1 MKKLALVFGVMAFSG
16 AALAQEEKPSWT
28 FGCKLD
34 AQKQE
39 QIAQA
44 QPIKEVKTGD
54 RNTWA
59 FDDSQATII
68 SMK

>member
-1 MKKLALVFGVMAFSG
+1 MKKLALVFGVMVFSG

-28 FGCKLD
+28 FGCKFD

-39 QIAQA
+39 QVAQ
-44 QPIKEVKTGD
+44 VKTVSEVNKEE
-54 RNTWA
+54 RNTWT
-59 FDDSQATII
+59 FDDSKATVI